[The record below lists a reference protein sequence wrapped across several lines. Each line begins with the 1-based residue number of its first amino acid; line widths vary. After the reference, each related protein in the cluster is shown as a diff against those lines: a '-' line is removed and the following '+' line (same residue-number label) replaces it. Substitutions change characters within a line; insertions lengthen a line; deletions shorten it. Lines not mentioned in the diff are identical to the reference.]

1 MSTNYL
7 AGRSSEFT
15 NERFSWT
22 HNEDWLE
29 MKEILRDIIGPD
41 PTQEDHDEAEEYI
54 WSRDLEDT
62 DSDEGSVHKDVQE
75 KVW

>member
-1 MSTNYL
+1 
-7 AGRSSEFT
+7 
-15 NERFSWT
+15 
-22 HNEDWLE
+22 

-41 PTQEDHDEAEEYI
+41 PTEEDLDEAEEYM
-54 WSRDLEDT
+54 WSTDLEDT

>member
-1 MSTNYL
+1 
-7 AGRSSEFT
+7 
-15 NERFSWT
+15 
-22 HNEDWLE
+22 
-29 MKEILRDIIGPD
+29 MKEILRDIIGPN

-75 KVW
+75 KV